1 MALAT
6 RIGLNH
12 KTRLMDIKDF
22 VVIIILFIFADII
35 FYVVVMKGLMVKSI
49 QGKSHAETLQSQP
62 APHEGP
68 AFTASLVYHN
78 LRQLSGNSMRGN
90 LAPALYDPAAV
101 MRREAAGLSLGEP
114 RFGAP
119 TDLMVGEPA
128 RLELVLQQNIVMP
141 ITRALN
147 QAAPAKVTTLKIGA
161 RISAQLAGDHFRV
174 TPLAIPEQCLMAP
187 EMRWEWEIL
196 PLQAGHHALALELGL
211 ALKIPDCEETL
222 HFNWPRCAVD
232 VAPNAYF
239 VLKTF
244 LQRHWKGSLASAGLL
259 AAGLYLWLHG

>member
-1 MALAT
+1 
-6 RIGLNH
+6 
-12 KTRLMDIKDF
+12 MDIKDF

-49 QGKSHAETLQSQP
+49 QGKSHAETMQSQP

-68 AFTASLVYHN
+68 AFSATLLHHAAWQPAGRGLH
-78 LRQLSGNSMRGN
+78 GN
-90 LAPALYDPAAV
+90 LATALHDPAAV
-101 MRREAAGLSLGEP
+101 MRHEAVGLSLGEP
-114 RFGAP
+114 HFGTP

-128 RLELVLQQNIVMP
+128 RLELVLRQNIVTP

-161 RISAQLAGDHFRV
+161 RLSAQLAGDHFRV
-174 TPLAIPEQCLMAP
+174 APLAVPEQGLMAP
-187 EMRWEWEIL
+187 EMRWAWEIL
-196 PLQAGHHALALELGL
+196 PLQAGRHALTLGL
-211 ALKIPDCEETL
+211 GLSLKIPDYEETL
-222 HFNWPRCAVD
+222 HFNWPPCEVD